1 MRRDESD
8 CAPPKGFFI
17 ILNPQVLVPVSA
29 PRGETGDVFLDR
41 TRSRSPFDS
50 IPLAVG
56 DLGPVG
62 WQREPQLPEQKTG
75 LKAQGPPGCQAE
87 DHSTRLPAHGEKDV
101 ASVSVV

>member
-1 MRRDESD
+1 MQREGRTVKLPEL
-8 CAPPKGFFI
+8 I
-17 ILNPQVLVPVSA
+17 T
-29 PRGETGDVFLDR
+29 GETGDVFLDR

-75 LKAQGPPGCQAE
+75 LKAQGPPGCQGE